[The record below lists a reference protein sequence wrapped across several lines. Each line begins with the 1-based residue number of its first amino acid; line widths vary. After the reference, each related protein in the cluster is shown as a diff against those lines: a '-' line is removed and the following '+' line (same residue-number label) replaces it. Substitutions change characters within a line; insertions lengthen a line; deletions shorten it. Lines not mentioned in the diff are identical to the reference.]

1 MNVGWSGCSVYVCGA
16 RAGVRDAASF
26 WLQGY
31 GGNASPFPYNCSYPP
46 GYSQFPPS
54 LLRVERT
61 PKLLIANV
69 ITQSGNNGGGGRWA
83 SCLDDLLI
91 RLASI
96 VFCEDGL

>member
-1 MNVGWSGCSVYVCGA
+1 MVV

-61 PKLLIANV
+61 PKLLNSVKLRAGRPQLIEELRAALHLRHRLSSPAAAN
-69 ITQSGNNGGGGRWA
+69 GER
-83 SCLDDLLI
+83 
-91 RLASI
+91 
-96 VFCEDGL
+96 

>member
-1 MNVGWSGCSVYVCGA
+1 MV

-46 GYSQFPPS
+46 GYTQFPPS

-83 SCLDDLLI
+83 SVFLI
-91 RLASI
+91 ASFFRPGI
-96 VFCEDGL
+96 AACEDDSTPVNRPMRS

>member
-1 MNVGWSGCSVYVCGA
+1 MM
-16 RAGVRDAASF
+16 RHRTGVRDAASF

-69 ITQSGNNGGGGRWA
+69 ITQSGNNGGGGRCA
-83 SCLDDLLI
+83 SGLDDFLI

-96 VFCEDGL
+96 VFCKDGL